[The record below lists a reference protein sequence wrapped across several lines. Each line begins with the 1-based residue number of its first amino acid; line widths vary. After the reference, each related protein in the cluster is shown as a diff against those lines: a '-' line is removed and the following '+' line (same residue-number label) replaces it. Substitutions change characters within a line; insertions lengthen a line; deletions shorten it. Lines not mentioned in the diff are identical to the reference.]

1 MEDFQIMTNQSLTL
15 INLKQRAQAGSA
27 SDVDY
32 LMDNLDMAKT
42 LTGYKLLD
50 YALGLV
56 SSAEGRHRIKHFL
69 FNGSEVQR
77 NYAALYFK
85 RRGASQIVDEA
96 VRRGCIDI
104 TQAYSQ

>member
-1 MEDFQIMTNQSLTL
+1 MEDFQIMTNQSFNL
-15 INLKQRAQAGSA
+15 IDLKQRAQSGSA

-32 LMDNLDMAKT
+32 LMNNLDTART

-56 SSAEGRHRIKHFL
+56 SSAEGCQRIKHFL

-85 RRGASQIVDEA
+85 RRGANRIVDEA
-96 VRRGCIDI
+96 VRRGSIDT
-104 TQAYSQ
+104 TQAYSK

>member
-1 MEDFQIMTNQSLTL
+1 MTNQSLTL
-15 INLKQRAQAGSA
+15 INLKQRAQSGSA

-32 LMDNLDMAKT
+32 LMQNLDT
-42 LTGYKLLD
+42 NESLTGYKLLD

-56 SSAEGRHRIKHFL
+56 SSEDGRNRIKHFL

-85 RRGASQIVDEA
+85 RRGANQIVDEA
-96 VRRGCIDI
+96 VRRGCIDT
-104 TQAYSQ
+104 TQAYSK